1 MDAVI
6 AIGASAGGVPAL
18 EKLMAGIPADLPAAI
33 LLVLHVGAHESRLPA
48 VLSRKTRLAVEHAEQ
63 GDVLRAGCVHV
74 APPDHHMLVGADG
87 RIALS
92 RGPKEHY
99 TRPAIDPLFRSVA
112 LAFGPRAIGVI
123 LTGML
128 DDGTAGLQ
136 AIKQGGGAAVV
147 QDPADAAVPSM
158 PASALAH
165 VQVDHCAPLRRLPD
179 VLVGLVADRVR
190 QRSDKEADM
199 ASIKVEQDLFCGQG
213 EALANLRQIG
223 EPSPFACPDC
233 HGGLWR
239 LRDVGPPRFRC
250 HTGHAY
256 SGRTLELGYRLAGD
270 QAEWNA
276 LRALQ
281 ERAALVDQLI
291 AEPSEGGTPDER
303 ERLGRL
309 RDSLRDQTAALRQ
322 IIEDPQD

>member
-18 EKLMAGIPADLPAAI
+18 EKLMAGMPADLPAAI
-33 LLVLHVGAHESRLPA
+33 VLVLHVGAHESRLPA

-63 GDVLRAGCVHV
+63 GDALRAGCVHV
-74 APPDHHMLVGADG
+74 APPDHHMLVGPDG

-112 LAFGPRAIGVI
+112 LAYGPRAIGVI

-136 AIKQGGGAAVV
+136 AIKQGGGRAVV

-158 PASALAH
+158 PASAMAH
-165 VQVDHCAPLRRLPD
+165 VAVDHCAPLQQLPD
-179 VLVGLVADRVR
+179 VLLGLVAEQTRAR
-190 QRSDKEADM
+190 HDKEADM
-199 ASIKVEQDLFCGQG
+199 ASIKVEQELFCGEG
-213 EALANLRQIG
+213 DALELLRRIG

-239 LRDVGPPRFRC
+239 LRDVSPPRFRC

-256 SGRTLELGYRLAGD
+256 SGRTLEHGYRLASD

-281 ERAALVDQLI
+281 EHAALVDQLLADPTDGI
-291 AEPSEGGTPDER
+291 APAER
-303 ERLGRL
+303 ERLDRL
-309 RDSLRDQTAALRQ
+309 REKLRDQTAALRQ

>member
-128 DDGTAGLQ
+128 DDGTAGLR
-136 AIKQGGGAAVV
+136 AIKHAGGVAVV
-147 QDPADAAVPSM
+147 QDPADAAVSSM

-165 VQVDHCAPLRRLPD
+165 VQVDHCAPLRQLPD
-179 VLVGLVADRVR
+179 VLVGLVADGARTR
-190 QRSDKEADM
+190 PDQEADM
-199 ASIKVEQDLFCGQG
+199 ASIKVEQELFCGQG
-213 EALANLRQIG
+213 EALQNLRQIG
-223 EPSPFACPDC
+223 EPSPFTCPDC

-239 LRDVGPPRFRC
+239 LRDAGPTRFRC

-256 SGRTLELGYRLAGD
+256 TDRTLEHAYRLAGD

-291 AEPSEGGTPDER
+291 AEPSEGSTPAER